1 VASTSSSDTFGALG
15 LVLSLY
21 LLEFGVVYGAIVEP
35 YTVADHDDHDRAAS
49 NALAAALT
57 LSLLLALGTCGASLL
72 ASGQLAVFL
81 VVTGLATPGLLL
93 QVAARGLL
101 IARGRTGL
109 TMSSNLVW
117 AGVQVALSVV
127 AWQAGSSL
135 GFYLAWVAG
144 AWASAVFCLLR
155 LGVPVRVRGWRDW
168 FRTRRQLALSWTG
181 DQLAQSGLAQITVF
195 TLGAVAGL
203 SAVGAFRGALQLTGP
218 ATVVVTGLRL
228 VMLPGAARR
237 ARASDGSLDRGV
249 KLLALGFPLL
259 TLLLVAPFLLIP
271 TSLGEQILGETWT
284 EARAVLPWVLVMR
297 MASTVTTAQSIGM
310 RAMHDYRATLRLRL
324 LGGVATVVLC
334 TAAGAVGGAM
344 GASIALAV
352 VSLLLI
358 PLWQRSLE
366 RQIRHDRARRLREH
380 LVEIV
385 ELVELPPEPLAQNGS
400 HRLGRRAPHG

>member
-21 LLEFGVVYGAIVEP
+21 LLEFGVIYGAIVEP
-35 YTVADHDDHDRAAS
+35 YSVADHDDHDRAAGS
-49 NALAAALT
+49 ALAAALT
-57 LSLLLALGTCGASLL
+57 LSLLLALGTCAAGLL
-72 ASGQLAVFL
+72 ASGELAMFL
-81 VVTGLATPGLLL
+81 VAAALATPGLLL

-101 IARGRTGL
+101 IARGRTAL
-109 TMSSNLVW
+109 TLSSNLVW
-117 AGVQVALSVV
+117 AAVQLALSVV

-135 GFYLAWVAG
+135 GLYLAWAAG

-168 FRTRRQLALSWTG
+168 FRTRLHLALSWTG
-181 DQLAQSGLAQITVF
+181 DQLAQSGLAQIMVF

-218 ATVVVTGLRL
+218 ATVLVTGLRL
-228 VMLPGAARR
+228 AVLPGAARR

-249 KLLALGFPLL
+249 KLLSFGFPLL
-259 TLLLVAPFLLIP
+259 TLVMVAPFLLIP
-271 TSLGEQILGETWT
+271 ASLGEQILGETWE

-297 MASTVTTAQSIGM
+297 MASTVTTAQSIGL

-324 LGGVATVVLC
+324 VGGVATIVLC
-334 TAAGAVGGAM
+334 TTAGAVGGAL
-344 GASIALAV
+344 GASVALAV

-358 PLWQRSLE
+358 PLWQRSLG
-366 RQIRHDRARRLREH
+366 RQIRHDRARRAREH
-380 LVEIV
+380 VV
-385 ELVELPPEPLAQNGS
+385 ELVELLELPPEPLAQHGG
-400 HRLGRRAPHG
+400 HRLGGGAPRL